1 VQIDITTEVDRAE
14 ALSLYDS
21 VGWTAYTRD
30 PDALC
35 RAIAAAHRVVTARD
49 DEATLIGLVRTISD
63 GVTICYVQDLLV
75 RPDHQRTGIGR
86 ALLDRV
92 LHEYRAVRQLV
103 LMTDHDG
110 PRDFYAGAGLVPFA
124 ELGLVG
130 FARP

>member
-1 VQIDITTEVDRAE
+1 MQLDITTEVGRAE
-14 ALSLYDS
+14 AVSLYDA

-30 PDALC
+30 PDALT
-35 RAIAAAHRVVTARD
+35 RAIAASHLVVTARD
-49 DEATLIGLVRTISD
+49 DDASLVGLARTISD

-75 RPDHQRTGIGR
+75 RPAHQRTGLGR

-110 PRDFYAGAGLVPFA
+110 PRDFYSAAGLVPFA
-124 ELGLVG
+124 ELGVVG

>member
-1 VQIDITTEVDRAE
+1 MQIDITTEVDRAE
-14 ALSLYDS
+14 AVSLYDS

-30 PDALC
+30 PDALW
-35 RAIAAAHRVVTARD
+35 RAIAASHLVITARD

-63 GVTICYVQDLLV
+63 GVTISYVQDLLV
-75 RPDHQRTGIGR
+75 RPNHQRTGIGR

-92 LHEYRAVRQLV
+92 LHEYRDVRQLV

-110 PRDFYAGAGLVPFA
+110 PRDFYAAAGLVSFA

-130 FARP
+130 FLRA